1 MPCNNAYYVNEADTM
16 TQAHFLQDSVYLRL
30 PPLFSAYRKPFL
42 CANPYAFTSPCFT
55 ARADAFEGPLSHAGE
70 LCESQSFHYDSI
82 DLKL

>member
-16 TQAHFLQDSVYLRL
+16 TQASFLQDSPCLRL
-30 PPLFSAYRKPFL
+30 PHLFSAYRNSFL
-42 CANPYAFTSPCFT
+42 CANPSAFTSTCFT

-70 LCESQSFHYDSI
+70 LCESQSFHYDFA